1 MTTKNHITKV
11 QKRNGDIVEFVPEK
25 IFNAVFKAITATK
38 QGNGKKTQQISDS
51 VIKILNRRFKKDEIP
66 NVEQI
71 QDIIEEV
78 LILEGET
85 VAAKGFILYREQRR
99 IIRESQLT
107 AEEAVDR
114 VDNYLDRL
122 DWEVQENS
130 NMTFSLQG
138 LNHYG
143 VSYIVKK
150 YWLNKVYPSE
160 VREANQSGDIHL
172 HNLDTLAC
180 YCVGWDLYDLLLK
193 GFGGVNGKIESS
205 PPKHFRSAL
214 GQVVNFM
221 YTLQGEAAGAVS
233 FSNFDTLL
241 APFIRY
247 DNLSYSQ
254 VEQAIQEF
262 LYNMAVPT
270 RVGFQCLS
278 EDTEILTSE
287 GWKGY
292 EDIKVGEEIKTFNL
306 KTGKIENKNV
316 LKMFKRDYKG
326 EMYNLKNRIQDQL
339 ISPEHRIVRKNF
351 NSDSF
356 VLEKIEDT
364 VKLKSPFI
372 VPVAGEN
379 GNKDAKITDEQI
391 KLMAWIIAEGTVERP
406 GDGYRSC
413 HRVSIYQS
421 KNKNKE
427 NYDEIVSLLD
437 HFKLK
442 YSTYS
447 SVGLGSAVERLRIDA
462 KSSKTIH
469 DWFKTRDNIHFIPE
483 CLVNMSQRQSQL
495 FLETYL
501 RADGIEDCKIATT
514 DPELLNGLQIIA
526 VNAGYGFT
534 VRERKPTIGKK
545 IIYILRLI
553 KHRETYI
560 QKVKKIKYDGVVWC
574 PTTENET
581 VVARRNGKVFITG
594 NCPFTNVTLDLKP
607 ASTFAN
613 QSVIIGG
620 SPQKE
625 TYSEFEEEMKMLDKA
640 FYTTM
645 IKGDKSGR
653 PFSFPIPTINIT
665 PDFPW
670 NDPALDPLFEASAK
684 YGINYFANYVNS
696 DMKPEDARSMCCR
709 LRLDMTQLS
718 NRGGGGLF
726 GSGSLTGSIG
736 VVTINLP
743 RIGYLSKTK
752 KEFFERLEKMME
764 IAKESL
770 EIKRKT
776 IEDFTSKGLYP
787 YSKYYLSGVK
797 KARGQYFANHFS
809 TIGICG
815 MNEALLNFMGE
826 DIGSKKG
833 RMFTLEVMDFMR
845 SILVKY
851 QSETNNLY
859 NLEATPAESTAYRLA
874 QKDRK
879 IYPDIITLGTKKVPY
894 YTNSTQL
901 PVNYTDDIFEE
912 IKLQDDIQ
920 CKYTGGTV
928 EHIFVGEEL
937 SDIETVKSLVRKIFE
952 NNRLPYIT
960 ITPTFSIC
968 PTHGYIA
975 GKHFHCPKCAIE
987 QPCEVYSR
995 VVGYLRPVSQWNEGK
1010 QQEFKDRK
1018 EFKKS
1023 LFK

>member
-38 QGNGKKTQQISDS
+38 QGNGKKTQQISES

-85 VAAKGFILYREQRR
+85 AAAKGFILYREQRR

-247 DNLSYSQ
+247 DNLSYPQ

-270 RVGFQCLS
+270 RVGFQ
-278 EDTEILTSE
+278 
-287 GWKGY
+287 
-292 EDIKVGEEIKTFNL
+292 
-306 KTGKIENKNV
+306 
-316 LKMFKRDYKG
+316 
-326 EMYNLKNRIQDQL
+326 
-339 ISPEHRIVRKNF
+339 
-351 NSDSF
+351 
-356 VLEKIEDT
+356 
-364 VKLKSPFI
+364 
-372 VPVAGEN
+372 
-379 GNKDAKITDEQI
+379 
-391 KLMAWIIAEGTVERP
+391 
-406 GDGYRSC
+406 
-413 HRVSIYQS
+413 
-421 KNKNKE
+421 
-427 NYDEIVSLLD
+427 
-437 HFKLK
+437 
-442 YSTYS
+442 
-447 SVGLGSAVERLRIDA
+447 
-462 KSSKTIH
+462 
-469 DWFKTRDNIHFIPE
+469 
-483 CLVNMSQRQSQL
+483 
-495 FLETYL
+495 
-501 RADGIEDCKIATT
+501 
-514 DPELLNGLQIIA
+514 
-526 VNAGYGFT
+526 
-534 VRERKPTIGKK
+534 
-545 IIYILRLI
+545 
-553 KHRETYI
+553 
-560 QKVKKIKYDGVVWC
+560 
-574 PTTENET
+574 
-581 VVARRNGKVFITG
+581 
-594 NCPFTNVTLDLKP
+594 CPFTNVTLDLKP

-752 KEFFERLEKMME
+752 KEFFERLEKIME

>member
-247 DNLSYSQ
+247 DNLSYPQ

-270 RVGFQCLS
+270 RVGFQ
-278 EDTEILTSE
+278 
-287 GWKGY
+287 
-292 EDIKVGEEIKTFNL
+292 
-306 KTGKIENKNV
+306 
-316 LKMFKRDYKG
+316 
-326 EMYNLKNRIQDQL
+326 
-339 ISPEHRIVRKNF
+339 
-351 NSDSF
+351 
-356 VLEKIEDT
+356 
-364 VKLKSPFI
+364 
-372 VPVAGEN
+372 
-379 GNKDAKITDEQI
+379 
-391 KLMAWIIAEGTVERP
+391 
-406 GDGYRSC
+406 
-413 HRVSIYQS
+413 
-421 KNKNKE
+421 
-427 NYDEIVSLLD
+427 
-437 HFKLK
+437 
-442 YSTYS
+442 
-447 SVGLGSAVERLRIDA
+447 
-462 KSSKTIH
+462 
-469 DWFKTRDNIHFIPE
+469 
-483 CLVNMSQRQSQL
+483 
-495 FLETYL
+495 
-501 RADGIEDCKIATT
+501 
-514 DPELLNGLQIIA
+514 
-526 VNAGYGFT
+526 
-534 VRERKPTIGKK
+534 
-545 IIYILRLI
+545 
-553 KHRETYI
+553 
-560 QKVKKIKYDGVVWC
+560 
-574 PTTENET
+574 
-581 VVARRNGKVFITG
+581 
-594 NCPFTNVTLDLKP
+594 CPFTNVTLDLKP

-752 KEFFERLEKMME
+752 KEFFERLEKIME

>member
-1 MTTKNHITKV
+1 MTTINHITKV
-11 QKRNGDIVEFVPEK
+11 QKRNGDITEFVPEK

-38 QGNGKKTQQISDS
+38 QGNGKKTEQIAQS

-66 NVEQI
+66 TVEQI
-71 QDIIEEV
+71 QDIVEEV
-78 LILEGET
+78 LILEGEAI
-85 VAAKGFILYREQRR
+85 AAKAFIIYREKRR
-99 IIRESQLT
+99 VIRESQLI

-114 VDNYLDRL
+114 VDDYLDKL

-172 HNLDTLAC
+172 HNLDTLSC
-180 YCVGWDLYDLLLK
+180 YCVGWDLYDLLLR

-270 RVGFQCLS
+270 RVGFQC
-278 EDTEILTSE
+278 
-287 GWKGY
+287 
-292 EDIKVGEEIKTFNL
+292 
-306 KTGKIENKNV
+306 
-316 LKMFKRDYKG
+316 
-326 EMYNLKNRIQDQL
+326 
-339 ISPEHRIVRKNF
+339 
-351 NSDSF
+351 
-356 VLEKIEDT
+356 
-364 VKLKSPFI
+364 
-372 VPVAGEN
+372 
-379 GNKDAKITDEQI
+379 
-391 KLMAWIIAEGTVERP
+391 
-406 GDGYRSC
+406 
-413 HRVSIYQS
+413 
-421 KNKNKE
+421 
-427 NYDEIVSLLD
+427 
-437 HFKLK
+437 
-442 YSTYS
+442 
-447 SVGLGSAVERLRIDA
+447 
-462 KSSKTIH
+462 
-469 DWFKTRDNIHFIPE
+469 
-483 CLVNMSQRQSQL
+483 
-495 FLETYL
+495 
-501 RADGIEDCKIATT
+501 
-514 DPELLNGLQIIA
+514 
-526 VNAGYGFT
+526 
-534 VRERKPTIGKK
+534 
-545 IIYILRLI
+545 
-553 KHRETYI
+553 
-560 QKVKKIKYDGVVWC
+560 
-574 PTTENET
+574 
-581 VVARRNGKVFITG
+581 
-594 NCPFTNVTLDLKP
+594 PFTNVTLDLKP
-607 ASTFAN
+607 SPSFAN
-613 QSVIIGG
+613 QPVIIGG
-620 SPQKE
+620 IPQKE
-625 TYSEFEEEMKMLDKA
+625 NYSEFGEEMKMLDKA
-640 FYTTM
+640 FYASM

-670 NDPALDPLFEASAK
+670 EDPALDPMFEASAK

-696 DMKPEDARSMCCR
+696 DMRPEDARSMCCR

-752 KEFFERLEKMME
+752 KEFFERLEKMMD

-776 IEDFTSKGLYP
+776 IEEFTTKGLYP

-797 KARGQYFANHFS
+797 KAKGQYYANHFS

-833 RMFTLEVMDFMR
+833 RSFTLEVMDFMR
-845 SILVKY
+845 EKLVQY
-851 QSETNNLY
+851 QKETNSIY
-859 NLEATPAESTAYRLA
+859 NLEATPAESTSYRLA

-879 IYPDIITLGTKKVPY
+879 LYPDIITLGTKKVPY

-901 PVNYTDDIFEE
+901 PVNYTDDVFEE

-928 EHIFVGEEL
+928 EHIFIGEEL
-937 SDIETVKSLVRKIFE
+937 SDIQTVKSLVKKLFE
-952 NNRLPYIT
+952 KNKLPYIT

-968 PTHGYIA
+968 PIHGYVA
-975 GKHFHCPKCAIE
+975 GKHFTCPKCAIE

-1018 EFKKS
+1018 EFKTSVLK
-1023 LFK
+1023 KQ

>member
-38 QGNGKKTQQISDS
+38 QGNGKKTQQISES

-247 DNLSYSQ
+247 DNLSYPQ

-270 RVGFQCLS
+270 RVGFQ
-278 EDTEILTSE
+278 
-287 GWKGY
+287 
-292 EDIKVGEEIKTFNL
+292 
-306 KTGKIENKNV
+306 
-316 LKMFKRDYKG
+316 
-326 EMYNLKNRIQDQL
+326 
-339 ISPEHRIVRKNF
+339 
-351 NSDSF
+351 
-356 VLEKIEDT
+356 
-364 VKLKSPFI
+364 
-372 VPVAGEN
+372 
-379 GNKDAKITDEQI
+379 
-391 KLMAWIIAEGTVERP
+391 
-406 GDGYRSC
+406 
-413 HRVSIYQS
+413 
-421 KNKNKE
+421 
-427 NYDEIVSLLD
+427 
-437 HFKLK
+437 
-442 YSTYS
+442 
-447 SVGLGSAVERLRIDA
+447 
-462 KSSKTIH
+462 
-469 DWFKTRDNIHFIPE
+469 
-483 CLVNMSQRQSQL
+483 
-495 FLETYL
+495 
-501 RADGIEDCKIATT
+501 
-514 DPELLNGLQIIA
+514 
-526 VNAGYGFT
+526 
-534 VRERKPTIGKK
+534 
-545 IIYILRLI
+545 
-553 KHRETYI
+553 
-560 QKVKKIKYDGVVWC
+560 
-574 PTTENET
+574 
-581 VVARRNGKVFITG
+581 
-594 NCPFTNVTLDLKP
+594 CPFTNVTLDLKP

-776 IEDFTSKGLYP
+776 IEDFTLKGLYP

-833 RMFTLEVMDFMR
+833 RMFTIEVMDFMR

>member
-270 RVGFQCLS
+270 RVGFQC
-278 EDTEILTSE
+278 
-287 GWKGY
+287 
-292 EDIKVGEEIKTFNL
+292 
-306 KTGKIENKNV
+306 
-316 LKMFKRDYKG
+316 
-326 EMYNLKNRIQDQL
+326 
-339 ISPEHRIVRKNF
+339 
-351 NSDSF
+351 
-356 VLEKIEDT
+356 
-364 VKLKSPFI
+364 
-372 VPVAGEN
+372 
-379 GNKDAKITDEQI
+379 
-391 KLMAWIIAEGTVERP
+391 
-406 GDGYRSC
+406 
-413 HRVSIYQS
+413 
-421 KNKNKE
+421 
-427 NYDEIVSLLD
+427 
-437 HFKLK
+437 
-442 YSTYS
+442 
-447 SVGLGSAVERLRIDA
+447 
-462 KSSKTIH
+462 
-469 DWFKTRDNIHFIPE
+469 
-483 CLVNMSQRQSQL
+483 
-495 FLETYL
+495 
-501 RADGIEDCKIATT
+501 
-514 DPELLNGLQIIA
+514 
-526 VNAGYGFT
+526 
-534 VRERKPTIGKK
+534 
-545 IIYILRLI
+545 
-553 KHRETYI
+553 
-560 QKVKKIKYDGVVWC
+560 
-574 PTTENET
+574 
-581 VVARRNGKVFITG
+581 
-594 NCPFTNVTLDLKP
+594 PFTNVTLDLKP

-752 KEFFERLEKMME
+752 KEFFERLEKIME

>member
-38 QGNGKKTQQISDS
+38 QGNGKKTQQISES

-85 VAAKGFILYREQRR
+85 AAAKGFILYREQRR

-247 DNLSYSQ
+247 DNLSYPQ

-270 RVGFQCLS
+270 RVGFQ
-278 EDTEILTSE
+278 
-287 GWKGY
+287 
-292 EDIKVGEEIKTFNL
+292 
-306 KTGKIENKNV
+306 
-316 LKMFKRDYKG
+316 
-326 EMYNLKNRIQDQL
+326 
-339 ISPEHRIVRKNF
+339 
-351 NSDSF
+351 
-356 VLEKIEDT
+356 
-364 VKLKSPFI
+364 
-372 VPVAGEN
+372 
-379 GNKDAKITDEQI
+379 
-391 KLMAWIIAEGTVERP
+391 
-406 GDGYRSC
+406 
-413 HRVSIYQS
+413 
-421 KNKNKE
+421 
-427 NYDEIVSLLD
+427 
-437 HFKLK
+437 
-442 YSTYS
+442 
-447 SVGLGSAVERLRIDA
+447 
-462 KSSKTIH
+462 
-469 DWFKTRDNIHFIPE
+469 
-483 CLVNMSQRQSQL
+483 
-495 FLETYL
+495 
-501 RADGIEDCKIATT
+501 
-514 DPELLNGLQIIA
+514 
-526 VNAGYGFT
+526 
-534 VRERKPTIGKK
+534 
-545 IIYILRLI
+545 
-553 KHRETYI
+553 
-560 QKVKKIKYDGVVWC
+560 
-574 PTTENET
+574 
-581 VVARRNGKVFITG
+581 
-594 NCPFTNVTLDLKP
+594 CPFTNVTLDLKP

-665 PDFPW
+665 SDFPW

-776 IEDFTSKGLYP
+776 IEDFTLKGLYP

>member
-85 VAAKGFILYREQRR
+85 AAAKGFILYREQRR

-247 DNLSYSQ
+247 DNLSYPQ

-270 RVGFQCLS
+270 RVGFQ
-278 EDTEILTSE
+278 
-287 GWKGY
+287 
-292 EDIKVGEEIKTFNL
+292 
-306 KTGKIENKNV
+306 
-316 LKMFKRDYKG
+316 
-326 EMYNLKNRIQDQL
+326 
-339 ISPEHRIVRKNF
+339 
-351 NSDSF
+351 
-356 VLEKIEDT
+356 
-364 VKLKSPFI
+364 
-372 VPVAGEN
+372 
-379 GNKDAKITDEQI
+379 
-391 KLMAWIIAEGTVERP
+391 
-406 GDGYRSC
+406 
-413 HRVSIYQS
+413 
-421 KNKNKE
+421 
-427 NYDEIVSLLD
+427 
-437 HFKLK
+437 
-442 YSTYS
+442 
-447 SVGLGSAVERLRIDA
+447 
-462 KSSKTIH
+462 
-469 DWFKTRDNIHFIPE
+469 
-483 CLVNMSQRQSQL
+483 
-495 FLETYL
+495 
-501 RADGIEDCKIATT
+501 
-514 DPELLNGLQIIA
+514 
-526 VNAGYGFT
+526 
-534 VRERKPTIGKK
+534 
-545 IIYILRLI
+545 
-553 KHRETYI
+553 
-560 QKVKKIKYDGVVWC
+560 
-574 PTTENET
+574 
-581 VVARRNGKVFITG
+581 
-594 NCPFTNVTLDLKP
+594 CPFTNVTLDLKP

-752 KEFFERLEKMME
+752 KEFFERLEKIME

>member
-247 DNLSYSQ
+247 DNLSYPQ

-270 RVGFQCLS
+270 RVGFQ
-278 EDTEILTSE
+278 
-287 GWKGY
+287 
-292 EDIKVGEEIKTFNL
+292 
-306 KTGKIENKNV
+306 
-316 LKMFKRDYKG
+316 
-326 EMYNLKNRIQDQL
+326 
-339 ISPEHRIVRKNF
+339 
-351 NSDSF
+351 
-356 VLEKIEDT
+356 
-364 VKLKSPFI
+364 
-372 VPVAGEN
+372 
-379 GNKDAKITDEQI
+379 
-391 KLMAWIIAEGTVERP
+391 
-406 GDGYRSC
+406 
-413 HRVSIYQS
+413 
-421 KNKNKE
+421 
-427 NYDEIVSLLD
+427 
-437 HFKLK
+437 
-442 YSTYS
+442 
-447 SVGLGSAVERLRIDA
+447 
-462 KSSKTIH
+462 
-469 DWFKTRDNIHFIPE
+469 
-483 CLVNMSQRQSQL
+483 
-495 FLETYL
+495 
-501 RADGIEDCKIATT
+501 
-514 DPELLNGLQIIA
+514 
-526 VNAGYGFT
+526 
-534 VRERKPTIGKK
+534 
-545 IIYILRLI
+545 
-553 KHRETYI
+553 
-560 QKVKKIKYDGVVWC
+560 
-574 PTTENET
+574 
-581 VVARRNGKVFITG
+581 
-594 NCPFTNVTLDLKP
+594 CPFTNVTLDLKP

>member
-11 QKRNGDIVEFVPEK
+11 QKRNGDIVEFIPEK
-25 IFNAVFKAITATK
+25 IFSAVFKAITATK
-38 QGNGKKTQQISDS
+38 QGNGKKTQQIAES
-51 VIKILNRRFKKDEIP
+51 VIKILNRRFKKDEVP

-71 QDIIEEV
+71 QDIVEEV
-78 LILEGET
+78 LILEGEAI
-85 VAAKGFILYREQRR
+85 AAKGFILYREQRR
-99 IIRESQLT
+99 IIRESQLI

-114 VDNYLDRL
+114 VDDYLDKL

-247 DNLSYSQ
+247 DNLSYPQ

-270 RVGFQCLS
+270 RVGFQC
-278 EDTEILTSE
+278 
-287 GWKGY
+287 
-292 EDIKVGEEIKTFNL
+292 
-306 KTGKIENKNV
+306 
-316 LKMFKRDYKG
+316 
-326 EMYNLKNRIQDQL
+326 
-339 ISPEHRIVRKNF
+339 
-351 NSDSF
+351 
-356 VLEKIEDT
+356 
-364 VKLKSPFI
+364 
-372 VPVAGEN
+372 
-379 GNKDAKITDEQI
+379 
-391 KLMAWIIAEGTVERP
+391 
-406 GDGYRSC
+406 
-413 HRVSIYQS
+413 
-421 KNKNKE
+421 
-427 NYDEIVSLLD
+427 
-437 HFKLK
+437 
-442 YSTYS
+442 
-447 SVGLGSAVERLRIDA
+447 
-462 KSSKTIH
+462 
-469 DWFKTRDNIHFIPE
+469 
-483 CLVNMSQRQSQL
+483 
-495 FLETYL
+495 
-501 RADGIEDCKIATT
+501 
-514 DPELLNGLQIIA
+514 
-526 VNAGYGFT
+526 
-534 VRERKPTIGKK
+534 
-545 IIYILRLI
+545 
-553 KHRETYI
+553 
-560 QKVKKIKYDGVVWC
+560 
-574 PTTENET
+574 
-581 VVARRNGKVFITG
+581 
-594 NCPFTNVTLDLKP
+594 PFTNVTLDLKP
-607 ASTFAN
+607 AVTFAK
-613 QSVIIGG
+613 QSVIVGG
-620 SPQKE
+620 VPQKE

-640 FYTTM
+640 FYTAM
-645 IKGDKSGR
+645 IRGDKSGR

-670 NDPALDPLFEASAK
+670 DDPALDPLFEASAK
-684 YGINYFANYVNS
+684 YGINYFANYINS

-709 LRLDMTQLS
+709 LRLDMTQLA

-752 KEFFERLEKMME
+752 KEFFERLEKMMD

-776 IEDFTSKGLYP
+776 IEEFSLKGLYP
-787 YSKYYLSGVK
+787 YSKHYLAGVK
-797 KARGQYFANHFS
+797 KAKGQYFANHFS

-833 RMFTLEVMDFMR
+833 RTFTIEVMDFMR
-845 SILVKY
+845 DVLVKY
-851 QSETNNLY
+851 QNETNNIY
-859 NLEATPAESTAYRLA
+859 NLEATPAESTSYRLA

-879 IYPDIITLGTKKVPY
+879 LYPDIIALGTKKVPY

-912 IKLQDDIQ
+912 VKLQDDIQ

-928 EHIFVGEEL
+928 EHIFIGEEL
-937 SDIETVKSLVRKIFE
+937 SDIGAVKSLVRKIFE
-952 NNRLPYIT
+952 KNKLPYIT
-960 ITPTFSIC
+960 VTPTFSIC

-975 GKHFHCPKCAIE
+975 GKHFNCPKCAIE

>member
-38 QGNGKKTQQISDS
+38 QGNGKKTQQISES

-85 VAAKGFILYREQRR
+85 AAAKGFILYREQRR

-247 DNLSYSQ
+247 DNLSYPQ

-270 RVGFQCLS
+270 RVGFQ
-278 EDTEILTSE
+278 
-287 GWKGY
+287 
-292 EDIKVGEEIKTFNL
+292 
-306 KTGKIENKNV
+306 
-316 LKMFKRDYKG
+316 
-326 EMYNLKNRIQDQL
+326 
-339 ISPEHRIVRKNF
+339 
-351 NSDSF
+351 
-356 VLEKIEDT
+356 
-364 VKLKSPFI
+364 
-372 VPVAGEN
+372 
-379 GNKDAKITDEQI
+379 
-391 KLMAWIIAEGTVERP
+391 
-406 GDGYRSC
+406 
-413 HRVSIYQS
+413 
-421 KNKNKE
+421 
-427 NYDEIVSLLD
+427 
-437 HFKLK
+437 
-442 YSTYS
+442 
-447 SVGLGSAVERLRIDA
+447 
-462 KSSKTIH
+462 
-469 DWFKTRDNIHFIPE
+469 
-483 CLVNMSQRQSQL
+483 
-495 FLETYL
+495 
-501 RADGIEDCKIATT
+501 
-514 DPELLNGLQIIA
+514 
-526 VNAGYGFT
+526 
-534 VRERKPTIGKK
+534 
-545 IIYILRLI
+545 
-553 KHRETYI
+553 
-560 QKVKKIKYDGVVWC
+560 
-574 PTTENET
+574 
-581 VVARRNGKVFITG
+581 
-594 NCPFTNVTLDLKP
+594 CPFTNVTLDLKP

-776 IEDFTSKGLYP
+776 IEDFTLKGLYP

-833 RMFTLEVMDFMR
+833 RMFTIEVMDFMR

-937 SDIETVKSLVRKIFE
+937 SDIETVKSLVKKIFE

>member
-38 QGNGKKTQQISDS
+38 QGNGKKTQQISES

-85 VAAKGFILYREQRR
+85 AAAKGFILYREQRR

-247 DNLSYSQ
+247 DNLSYPQ

-270 RVGFQCLS
+270 RVGFQ
-278 EDTEILTSE
+278 
-287 GWKGY
+287 
-292 EDIKVGEEIKTFNL
+292 
-306 KTGKIENKNV
+306 
-316 LKMFKRDYKG
+316 
-326 EMYNLKNRIQDQL
+326 
-339 ISPEHRIVRKNF
+339 
-351 NSDSF
+351 
-356 VLEKIEDT
+356 
-364 VKLKSPFI
+364 
-372 VPVAGEN
+372 
-379 GNKDAKITDEQI
+379 
-391 KLMAWIIAEGTVERP
+391 
-406 GDGYRSC
+406 
-413 HRVSIYQS
+413 
-421 KNKNKE
+421 
-427 NYDEIVSLLD
+427 
-437 HFKLK
+437 
-442 YSTYS
+442 
-447 SVGLGSAVERLRIDA
+447 
-462 KSSKTIH
+462 
-469 DWFKTRDNIHFIPE
+469 
-483 CLVNMSQRQSQL
+483 
-495 FLETYL
+495 
-501 RADGIEDCKIATT
+501 
-514 DPELLNGLQIIA
+514 
-526 VNAGYGFT
+526 
-534 VRERKPTIGKK
+534 
-545 IIYILRLI
+545 
-553 KHRETYI
+553 
-560 QKVKKIKYDGVVWC
+560 
-574 PTTENET
+574 
-581 VVARRNGKVFITG
+581 
-594 NCPFTNVTLDLKP
+594 CPFTNVTLDLKP

-665 PDFPW
+665 SDFPW

-776 IEDFTSKGLYP
+776 IEDFTLKGLYP

-833 RMFTLEVMDFMR
+833 RMFTIEVMDFMR

-928 EHIFVGEEL
+928 ENIFVGEEL
-937 SDIETVKSLVRKIFE
+937 SDIETVKSLVKKIFE